1 MGHWYTNSSTEH
13 TQEFEP
19 GLTDENLEVPDEA
32 GKDDWSEFD
41 YHDDDWADRD
51 FELVIVWGSVRVEVM
66 CVWWW
71 CVCD

>member
-1 MGHWYTNSSTEH
+1 M
-13 TQEFEP
+13 
-19 GLTDENLEVPDEA
+19 TDENLEVPDEA

-66 CVWWW
+66 CV
-71 CVCD
+71 